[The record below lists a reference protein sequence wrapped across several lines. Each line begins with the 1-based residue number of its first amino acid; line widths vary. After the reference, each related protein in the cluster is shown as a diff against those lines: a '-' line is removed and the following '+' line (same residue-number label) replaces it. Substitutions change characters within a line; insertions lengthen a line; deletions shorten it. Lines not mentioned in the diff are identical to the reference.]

1 MVIGLTR
8 VKSKIDDAM
17 WSSLTEFASGEVAAA
32 GCGKRFGQQGCA
44 DICVWL
50 AQQA

>member
-1 MVIGLTR
+1 MVSGLTL
-8 VKSKIDDAM
+8 VKATIADAK
-17 WSSLTEFASGEVAAA
+17 WSSPAQLASGEVAAA

-44 DICVWL
+44 DICVWV